1 ESSCPESVP
10 DHLLDCAFNDVVFT
24 RRVFNG
30 KTSTQGAAQTY
41 DTTGVILRRLGNHLD
56 LSVPNFTFGCPSRR
70 DQTGLAW
77 YELYYERLLQ
87 PADDAI
93 EFRTHRGA
101 GDFRYD
107 IGPFVHTPPSF
118 VFDVTDPTRPVRLTG
133 ALASGAAGAF
143 TLSMADTQTVSHRY
157 AVVPDSVLH
166 DNAALQPAAA
176 RADAPFTSKENLRSS
191 TQHADYLVI
200 YFDGFKAAADTLV
213 AWRTSRLPLITTPA
227 PHIGRAIPISAL
239 YDQFSGGRTDPGAI
253 RNFLRAAAGCARRPL
268 YV

>member
-1 ESSCPESVP
+1 VATVAGRLHFEQDAEYWPDSAPLNSTLRWEKWFWQSSTQGQSFEDDRDVPDADITQPARFRLRAWGISDNHEVFSESSCPESVP

-118 VFDVTDPTRPVRLTG
+118 VFDATDPPRPVRLTG

-157 AVVPDSVLH
+157 AVVPDSVLL
-166 DNAALQPAAA
+166 DNAALLPAAA
-176 RADAPFTSKENLRSS
+176 LADAPFTSKENL
-191 TQHADYLVI
+191 
-200 YFDGFKAAADTLV
+200 
-213 AWRTSRLPLITTPA
+213 
-227 PHIGRAIPISAL
+227 
-239 YDQFSGGRTDPGAI
+239 
-253 RNFLRAAAGCARRPL
+253 
-268 YV
+268 